1 MNIIS
6 NDLLNRQQEIRKK
19 WLALIGNFPTRR
31 PAFAPRIIVTE
42 KQEQYDRIKIALSAD
57 ADYPDDIIYAWLL
70 VPHRLKGKSPAM
82 LCLHPTTFGCGKD
95 IVVDNSETY
104 MKNAPENIR
113 ALPQEFFCGRAYA
126 KHLAELGYVVMAP
139 DIYSDGERVEPDRRP
154 YEPVNFYQR
163 YPEWSV
169 VGKAIWDNML
179 AVDYLCSLDYVDS
192 NNIGVIGHSLG
203 GHSAVFAAG
212 FDDRLKAVVTNG
224 GCTVFRK
231 YLEHWSRLPLPPEL
245 AKDRP
250 PVYCYIPKFRNYMAN
265 ASIPNPVS
273 FADIMNLICP
283 RNLLYSGAT
292 SNSGHE
298 GGLEVMQETW
308 DGIFN
313 FYQQAG
319 VPENVHYHIYPGNH
333 GFPDRARNYVYRWL
347 DEKLKGTKRIT
358 Q

>member
-6 NDLLNRQQEIRKK
+6 NDLLARQQEIRKK

-70 VPHRLKGKSPAM
+70 VPHHLKGKSPAM

-95 IVVDNSETY
+95 IVVDNIETY

-154 YEPVNFYQR
+154 YEAVNFYQR

-231 YLEHWSRLPLPPEL
+231 YLEH
-245 AKDRP
+245 
-250 PVYCYIPKFRNYMAN
+250 
-265 ASIPNPVS
+265 
-273 FADIMNLICP
+273 
-283 RNLLYSGAT
+283 
-292 SNSGHE
+292 
-298 GGLEVMQETW
+298 
-308 DGIFN
+308 
-313 FYQQAG
+313 
-319 VPENVHYHIYPGNH
+319 
-333 GFPDRARNYVYRWL
+333 
-347 DEKLKGTKRIT
+347 
-358 Q
+358 